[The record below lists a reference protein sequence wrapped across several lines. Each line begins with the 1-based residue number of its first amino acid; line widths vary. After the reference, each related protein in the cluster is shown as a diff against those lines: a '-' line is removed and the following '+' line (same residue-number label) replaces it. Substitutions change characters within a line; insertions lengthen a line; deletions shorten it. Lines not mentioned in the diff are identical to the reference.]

1 MRVVSWGQCH
11 GESVMKGYL
20 FWLALG
26 AGGVAAPAIH
36 AAVNTDEDRIYAAAL
51 QNQARLETILVSAP
65 LHKSTAETALPVT
78 VIDAD
83 ALRER
88 AAKSLG
94 ATLDG
99 SPGVSSASF
108 GPGVGQPVVRG
119 QSGPRVRV
127 LQNGTA
133 SADASAVSADH
144 AVTIEAMLAE
154 SVEILR
160 GPATLLYG
168 GGAIGGV
175 VNVID
180 NRIPR
185 ESPKMPLQGAIEQR
199 HDSATDGNT
208 SVFKLEG
215 GSETLAFHLDGV
227 YRDWNAVDIPGL
239 AFNPTAI
246 DDVDES

>member
-1 MRVVSWGQCH
+1 
-11 GESVMKGYL
+11 
-20 FWLALG
+20 
-26 AGGVAAPAIH
+26 
-36 AAVNTDEDRIYAAAL
+36 
-51 QNQARLETILVSAP
+51 
-65 LHKSTAETALPVT
+65 
-78 VIDAD
+78 
-83 ALRER
+83 
-88 AAKSLG
+88 
-94 ATLDG
+94 
-99 SPGVSSASF
+99 
-108 GPGVGQPVVRG
+108 
-119 QSGPRVRV
+119 
-127 LQNGTA
+127 TA

-144 AVTIEAMLAE
+144 AVTMEAMLAE
-154 SVEILR
+154 SDEILR
-160 GPATLLYG
+160 GPATLIYG

-246 DDVDES
+246 DDVDESSDGYIANSDGRNNSVTAGVSWLFDDGYFGVSIAEMENEYGVPAGGHGHHEDETEEEHAAHGEDGIRIDMRQRRYDVQGEWRELAAAVETLRGHVTYSDYEHSEIEGD